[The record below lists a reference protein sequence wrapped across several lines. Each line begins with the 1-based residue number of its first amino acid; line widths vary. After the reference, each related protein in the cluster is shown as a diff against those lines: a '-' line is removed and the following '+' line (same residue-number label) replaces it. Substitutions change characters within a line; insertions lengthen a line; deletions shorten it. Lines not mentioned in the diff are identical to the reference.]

1 MTTPLSLQQDIIHL
15 KNRGYSS
22 RFLAEKFL
30 GSSKK
35 KSTVNDIV
43 SRYNKEHGNA
53 YDQQES
59 NQLRAYCIEDLG
71 YYKRTPE
78 KKVDPNSWRELE
90 NAYYEKKTYAKT
102 KVTKEGSLKIMFIPD
117 SQVRPG
123 ESTEYLAAIGQ
134 YIVDKKPD
142 VVVCAGD
149 FWDFPSLSS
158 YDKGKTA
165 FEGRRLMDDINAGK
179 IGMKILLKPLK
190 DYQAKNSDYKPRMVF
205 TEGNHEG
212 RLKRIPESSSEYEGF
227 IGMHLLELEKTGKW
241 FRSLNQSRFKV
252 FHLFIT

>member
-1 MTTPLSLQQDIIHL
+1 MTTPQNLQQDLIHL

-43 SRYNKEHGNA
+43 ARYVKENGNA
-53 YDQQES
+53 YDKQEVEQRKAS
-59 NQLRAYCIEDLG
+59 CIEDLG
-71 YYKRTPE
+71 YYKKPQD
-78 KKVDPNSWRELE
+78 KNSWKALE
-90 NAYYEKKTYAKT
+90 DAYYKKKIYKDEVEKEYYEGFAYRGNKLPEHEDILEPIPGDWYDKLVEKYGVKKPYVKP

-123 ESTEYLAAIGQ
+123 ESTNYLAAIGQ

-165 FEGRRLMDDINAGK
+165 FEGRRL
-179 IGMKILLKPLK
+179 
-190 DYQAKNSDYKPRMVF
+190 Y
-205 TEGNHEG
+205 
-212 RLKRIPESSSEYEGF
+212 
-227 IGMHLLELEKTGKW
+227 W
-241 FRSLNQSRFKV
+241 
-252 FHLFIT
+252 